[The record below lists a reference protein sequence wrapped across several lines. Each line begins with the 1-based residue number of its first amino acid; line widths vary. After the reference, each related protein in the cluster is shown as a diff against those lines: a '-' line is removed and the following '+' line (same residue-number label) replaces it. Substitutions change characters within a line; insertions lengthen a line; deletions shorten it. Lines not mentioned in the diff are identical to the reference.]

1 MKVLAVAELIWPTD
15 NSGGSLA
22 THLHLKRLV
31 QEGAEVTVV
40 GPAAPPGATLVEAK
54 LPRSR
59 PALWLWIA
67 RRLRWLQKL
76 AEEHD
81 VVYIPRYAFPMVDV
95 AHAAGVPAVVHM
107 HGYPTYKSLGIPG
120 DWKLEKGA
128 AKLYAAVAHGPI
140 EKAVDRWLR
149 RADAVICVSKTHCQK
164 LAQYRPV
171 YVPNPPPDDLPPP
184 QPPRR
189 YFVYLGGEQRHK
201 CPHLTRAAARAAG
214 MPLIEPRGAPRP
226 AALRLMAS
234 AWALLFPSCW
244 EEPFG
249 YAVYE
254 ALLMGV
260 PVVAFPIGGQAELI
274 SQTPSAQFMAEDTSA
289 KAFIKATI
297 RAASLTKQEAI
308 HIRREILESLNIPAA
323 AKDLKSLE
331 AVLLHKH
338 KPRSARNPDASKNT
352 WVQDLTL

>member
-22 THLHLKRLV
+22 TYLHLKRLA

-67 RRLRWLQKL
+67 RRRRWLYRL
-76 AEEHD
+76 AAQHD
-81 VVYIPRYAFPMVDV
+81 VVYIPRYAYPMVDI
-95 AHAAGVPAVVHM
+95 AHAAGAPAVVHM
-107 HGYPTYKSLGIPG
+107 HGYPTYNSLGIPG
-120 DWKLEKGA
+120 DWRLEKGA
-128 AKLYAAVAHGPI
+128 AALYAALTHGPV

-149 RADAVICVSKTHCQK
+149 RADAVICVSKIHCRR

-201 CPHLTRAAARAAG
+201 CPRLARAAARAAG
-214 MPLIEPRGAPRP
+214 MPLVEPRGAPRS
-226 AALRLMAS
+226 AALRLVAS

-244 EEPFG
+244 EEPMP

-274 SQTPSAQFMAEDTSA
+274 GQTPSAQFTAEETSA
-289 KAFIKATI
+289 KAFIQAVMRIVSVEGREMVK
-297 RAASLTKQEAI
+297 L
-308 HIRREILESLNIPAA
+308 RRDIAEVTQGMWPDKRHLYG
-323 AKDLKSLE
+323 
-331 AVLLHKH
+331 LL
-338 KPRSARNPDASKNT
+338 RLALR
-352 WVQDLTL
+352 

>member
-1 MKVLAVAELIWPTD
+1 MKVLAIAELIWPTD
-15 NSGGSLA
+15 SSGGSLA
-22 THLHLKRLV
+22 THLHLKKLV
-31 QEGAEVTVV
+31 LEGAEVTVV
-40 GPAAPPGATLVEAK
+40 GPAAPPGATLIKAE
-54 LPRSR
+54 PPTTR

-67 RRLRWLQKL
+67 KRRRWLQKL

-81 VVYIPRYAFPMVDV
+81 VVYIPRYAYPMVDI

-128 AKLYAAVAHGPI
+128 AILYAALTHGPV

-149 RADAVICVSKTHCQK
+149 RADAVICVSKTHCRE

-189 YFVYLGGEQRHK
+189 YFVYLGGDQRHK
-201 CPHLTRAAARAAG
+201 CPHLARAAAHAAD

-226 AALRLMAS
+226 VTLRLVAG

-244 EEPFG
+244 EEPMP

-260 PVVAFPIGGQAELI
+260 PVVALPIGGQAELI
-274 SQTPSAQFMAEDTSA
+274 SQTPSAQFLAEKVSA
-289 KAFIKATI
+289 KAFVI
-297 RAASLTKQEAI
+297 
-308 HIRREILESLNIPAA
+308 A
-323 AKDLKSLE
+323 AKRISWIRWDEIIKLRK
-331 AVLLHKH
+331 AVTEST
-338 KPRSARNPDASKNT
+338 PRIFAEEP
-352 WVQDLTL
+352 TLYTVLRQTLQ

>member
-1 MKVLAVAELIWPTD
+1 MKVLAIAELIWPTD
-15 NSGGSLA
+15 SSGGSLA

-31 QEGAEVTVV
+31 QDGAEVTVV
-40 GPAAPPGATLVEAK
+40 GPAAPPGARLIKAEPPTA
-54 LPRSR
+54 R

-67 RRLRWLQKL
+67 KRRRWLQKL

-81 VVYIPRYAFPMVDV
+81 VAYIPRYAYPMVDV
-95 AHAAGVPAVVHM
+95 AHAAGVAAVVHM

-120 DWKLEKGA
+120 DWRLEKGA
-128 AKLYAAVAHGPI
+128 AMLYAAVAHGPI

-164 LAQYRPV
+164 LAPYRPI

-189 YFVYLGGEQRHK
+189 YFAYLGGEQRHK
-201 CPHLTRAAARAAG
+201 CPHLARAAARAAG
-214 MPLIEPRGAPRP
+214 MPLVEPRGAPRQ
-226 AALRLMAS
+226 ATLRLVAG

-260 PVVAFPIGGQAELI
+260 PVVALPIGGQAELI
-274 SQTPSAQFMAEDTSA
+274 SQTPSAQFIAEDTSA
-289 KAFIKATI
+289 KAFIKAATRVATTPRQEI
-297 RAASLTKQEAI
+297 ERLRKAIAEATKAI
-308 HIRREILESLNIPAA
+308 HSDAE
-323 AKDLKSLE
+323 
-331 AVLLHKH
+331 LLHVLCGK
-338 KPRSARNPDASKNT
+338 T
-352 WVQDLTL
+352 Y

>member
-31 QEGAEVTVV
+31 QVGAEVTVV
-40 GPAAPPGATLVEAK
+40 GPAAPPGAK
-54 LPRSR
+54 LIKTEPPTAR

-67 RRLRWLQKL
+67 KRRRWLQKL

-81 VVYIPRYAFPMVDV
+81 VVYIPRYAYPMIDV
-95 AHAAGVPAVVHM
+95 AHAAGIPAVVHM
-107 HGYPTYKSLGIPG
+107 HGYPTYKSLGKPG

-128 AKLYAAVAHGPI
+128 AMLYAAVAHGPV

-149 RADAVICVSKTHCQK
+149 RADAVICVSKIHCQK
-164 LAQYRPV
+164 LAPYRPI

-189 YFVYLGGEQRHK
+189 YFAYLGGDQRHK
-201 CPHLTRAAARAAG
+201 CPHLARAAARAAG

-226 AALRLMAS
+226 ATLRLVAG

-244 EEPFG
+244 EEPMP

-254 ALLMGV
+254 ALLIGV

-274 SQTPSAQFMAEDTSA
+274 SQTPSAQFIAEKASA

-297 RAASLTKQEAI
+297 QISRIHLDKIIELREAVAEAI
-308 HIRREILESLNIPAA
+308 ARKFTEGPA
-323 AKDLKSLE
+323 LYT
-331 AVLLHKH
+331 VL
-338 KPRSARNPDASKNT
+338 R
-352 WVQDLTL
+352 QTLQ

>member
-1 MKVLAVAELIWPTD
+1 MKVLAIAELIWPTD

-40 GPAAPPGATLVEAK
+40 GPAAPPGAK
-54 LPRSR
+54 LIKAEPPTAR

-67 RRLRWLQKL
+67 KRRRWLQKL

-81 VVYIPRYAFPMVDV
+81 MVYIPRYAYPMVDV
-95 AHAAGVPAVVHM
+95 AHAAGVPTVVHM

-128 AKLYAAVAHGPI
+128 AKLYAAVAHSAV
-140 EKAVDRWLR
+140 ERAVDRWLR

-164 LAQYRPV
+164 LAQYRPI

-184 QPPRR
+184 QSPRR

-201 CPHLTRAAARAAG
+201 CPHLARAAARAAD
-214 MPLIEPRGAPRP
+214 MPLVEPRGAPRP
-226 AALRLMAS
+226 ATLRLMAS

-244 EEPFG
+244 EEPMP

-274 SQTPSAQFMAEDTSA
+274 GQTPSAQFIAEETSA
-289 KAFIKATI
+289 KAFTKATI
-297 RAASLTKQEAI
+297 QISRI
-308 HIRREILESLNIPAA
+308 HLDKIIELS
-323 AKDLKSLE
+323 E
-331 AVLLHKH
+331 AV
-338 KPRSARNPDASKNT
+338 ARAIARKFTEGP
-352 WVQDLTL
+352 TLYTVLRQNLQ

>member
-1 MKVLAVAELIWPTD
+1 MKVLAVAELTWPTD
-15 NSGGSLA
+15 SSGGSLA

-31 QEGAEVTVV
+31 QGGAEVTVV
-40 GPAAPPGATLVEAK
+40 GPAAPPGAK
-54 LPRSR
+54 LIKAEPPTAR

-67 RRLRWLQKL
+67 KRRRWLQKL
-76 AEEHD
+76 AAQHD
-81 VVYIPRYAFPMVDV
+81 VVYIPRYAYPMVDI
-95 AHAAGVPAVVHM
+95 AHAAGAPAVVHM

-120 DWKLEKGA
+120 DWRLEKGA
-128 AKLYAAVAHGPI
+128 AMLYAAVAHGAV

-164 LAQYRPV
+164 LAQYRPI

-189 YFVYLGGEQRHK
+189 YFVYLGGDQRHK
-201 CPHLTRAAARAAG
+201 CPRLARAAARAAG
-214 MPLIEPRGAPRP
+214 MPLVEPRGAPRP
-226 AALRLMAS
+226 VVLRLVAG

-244 EEPFG
+244 EEPMP

-274 SQTPSAQFMAEDTSA
+274 GQTPSAQFMAEETSA
-289 KAFIKATI
+289 KAFIQAVMRIVSVESREMVK
-297 RAASLTKQEAI
+297 L
-308 HIRREILESLNIPAA
+308 RRDIAEVTQGMWPDKRHLYGL
-323 AKDLKSLE
+323 LKL
-331 AVLLHKH
+331 AL
-338 KPRSARNPDASKNT
+338 R
-352 WVQDLTL
+352 

>member
-1 MKVLAVAELIWPTD
+1 MKVLAVAELIWPADST
-15 NSGGSLA
+15 GGSLA

-67 RRLRWLQKL
+67 KRRRWLYRL
-76 AEEHD
+76 AAQHD
-81 VVYIPRYAFPMVDV
+81 VVYIPRYAYPMIDV
-95 AHAAGVPAVVHM
+95 AHAAGAPAVVHV
-107 HGYPTYKSLGIPG
+107 HGYPTYNSLGIPG
-120 DWKLEKGA
+120 DWRLEKGA
-128 AKLYAAVAHGPI
+128 AALYAAVAHAAV

-149 RADAVICVSKTHCQK
+149 RADAVICVSKTHCRK

-201 CPHLTRAAARAAG
+201 CPRLARAAARAAG
-214 MPLIEPRGAPRP
+214 MPLVEPRGAPRP
-226 AALRLMAS
+226 VALRLVAS

-244 EEPFG
+244 EEPMP

-260 PVVAFPIGGQAELI
+260 PVVALPIGGQAELI
-274 SQTPSAQFMAEDTSA
+274 GQTPSAQFTAEEASA
-289 KAFIKATI
+289 KAFIKAAI
-297 RAASLTKQEAI
+297 RTASLTKQEAI

-323 AKDLKSLE
+323 AKDLKSLG
-331 AVLLHKH
+331 AVLLH
-338 KPRSARNPDASKNT
+338 S
-352 WVQDLTL
+352 

>member
-1 MKVLAVAELIWPTD
+1 MKVLVIAELIWPAD
-15 NSGGSLA
+15 SSGGSLA
-22 THLHLKRLV
+22 TYLHLKRLV

-40 GPAAPPGATLVEAK
+40 GPAAPPGARLIKAEPPTA
-54 LPRSR
+54 R

-67 RRLRWLQKL
+67 RRRRWLQKL

-81 VVYIPRYAFPMVDV
+81 VVYIPRYAYPMVDI
-95 AHAAGVPAVVHM
+95 AHAAGAPAVVHM

-128 AKLYAAVAHGPI
+128 AVLYAALTHSAV

-149 RADAVICVSKTHCQK
+149 RADAVICVSKIHCRK

-189 YFVYLGGEQRHK
+189 YFAYLGGEQRHK
-201 CPHLTRAAARAAG
+201 CPHLARAAARAAG
-214 MPLIEPRGAPRP
+214 IPLVKPRGAPRP
-226 AALRLMAS
+226 VALLLVAG
-234 AWALLFPSCW
+234 AWALLFPSYW
-244 EEPFG
+244 EEPMP

-254 ALLMGV
+254 ALLIGV

-274 SQTPSAQFMAEDTSA
+274 SQTPSAQFTAEDTSA
-289 KAFIKATI
+289 KAFIKAAI
-297 RAASLTKQEAI
+297 RVASLTKNEAV
-308 HIRREILESLNIPAA
+308 HLRREIIKSFNIRSAN
-323 AKDLKSLE
+323 KGLMTLK
-331 AVLLHKH
+331 AVL
-338 KPRSARNPDASKNT
+338 SVVNT
-352 WVQDLTL
+352 TEGVR

>member
-31 QEGAEVTVV
+31 QDGAEVTLV
-40 GPAAPPGATLVEAK
+40 GPAAPPRAK
-54 LPRSR
+54 LIKAEPPTAR
-59 PALWLWIA
+59 PTLWLWIA
-67 RRLRWLQKL
+67 KRRRWLYKL

-81 VVYIPRYAFPMVDV
+81 VVYIPRYAYPMVDI

-128 AKLYAAVAHGPI
+128 AVFYAAVAHAAVK
-140 EKAVDRWLR
+140 KAVDRWLR
-149 RADAVICVSKTHCQK
+149 RADAVICISKTHCQR
-164 LAQYRPV
+164 LAQYRPI

-189 YFVYLGGEQRHK
+189 YFVYLGGDQRHK
-201 CPHLTRAAARAAG
+201 CPHLARAAARAAG
-214 MPLIEPRGAPRP
+214 MPLVELRGAPRP
-226 AALRLMAS
+226 VALRLVAG

-244 EEPFG
+244 EEPMP

-274 SQTPSAQFMAEDTSA
+274 SQTPSAHFMAEETSPR
-289 KAFIKATI
+289 AFIKAAV
-297 RAASLTKQEAI
+297 RAAAVP
-308 HIRREILESLNIPAA
+308 RREMEKLRKITAETAAMILNRQSLYAIIINI
-323 AKDLKSLE
+323 KS
-331 AVLLHKH
+331 HG
-338 KPRSARNPDASKNT
+338 DADDNRAT
-352 WVQDLTL
+352 WHETGR

>member
-15 NSGGSLA
+15 SSGGSLA
-22 THLHLKRLV
+22 TYLHLKRLV

-40 GPAAPPGATLVEAK
+40 GPAAPPGATLIKAEPPTA
-54 LPRSR
+54 R

-67 RRLRWLQKL
+67 KRRRWLYRL

-81 VVYIPRYAFPMVDV
+81 VVYIPRYAYPMVDV
-95 AHAAGVPAVVHM
+95 AHAAGAPAVVHM

-128 AKLYAAVAHGPI
+128 AMLYAAVAHGAV

-149 RADAVICVSKTHCQK
+149 RADAVICVSKTHCRK

-189 YFVYLGGEQRHK
+189 YFAYVGGAQRHK
-201 CPHLTRAAARAAG
+201 CPHLARAAARASG

-226 AALRLMAS
+226 VALRLVAG

-244 EEPFG
+244 EEPMP

-260 PVVAFPIGGQAELI
+260 PVVAFPIGGQAELN
-274 SQTPSAQFMAEDTSA
+274 SQTPSAQFAAEDTSA
-289 KAFIKATI
+289 KAFIKAAI
-297 RAASLTKQEAI
+297 RVATTPRQEIERLRKAIAEATKAI
-308 HIRREILESLNIPAA
+308 HSDAE
-323 AKDLKSLE
+323 
-331 AVLLHKH
+331 LLHVLCGK
-338 KPRSARNPDASKNT
+338 T
-352 WVQDLTL
+352 Y

>member
-15 NSGGSLA
+15 SSGGSLA
-22 THLHLKRLV
+22 TYLHLKRLV

-40 GPAAPPGATLVEAK
+40 GPAAPPGARLIKAE
-54 LPRSR
+54 LPTAR

-67 RRLRWLQKL
+67 KRRRWLYRL
-76 AEEHD
+76 AAQHD
-81 VVYIPRYAFPMVDV
+81 VVYIPRYAYPMADV
-95 AHAAGVPAVVHM
+95 AHAAGAPAVVHM

-120 DWKLEKGA
+120 DWRLEKGA
-128 AKLYAAVAHGPI
+128 AKLYAAVAHGAI

-149 RADAVICVSKTHCQK
+149 RADAVICVSKTHCRR
-164 LAQYRPV
+164 LAQYRPL

-201 CPHLTRAAARAAG
+201 CPHLARAAARAAG
-214 MPLIEPRGAPRP
+214 MPLVEPRDAPRP
-226 AALRLMAS
+226 VALRLVAS

-244 EEPFG
+244 EEPMP

-260 PVVAFPIGGQAELI
+260 PVVALPIGGQAELI
-274 SQTPSAQFMAEDTSA
+274 SQTPSAQFTADDTSA
-289 KAFIKATI
+289 EAFIKAAI
-297 RAASLTKQEAI
+297 RVATTPRQEIERLRKAIAEATKAI
-308 HIRREILESLNIPAA
+308 HSDAE
-323 AKDLKSLE
+323 
-331 AVLLHKH
+331 LLHVLCGK
-338 KPRSARNPDASKNT
+338 T
-352 WVQDLTL
+352 Y

>member
-1 MKVLAVAELIWPTD
+1 MKVLAIAELIWPTD
-15 NSGGSLA
+15 SSGGSLA

-40 GPAAPPGATLVEAK
+40 GPAAPPGAKLIKAK
-54 LPRSR
+54 PPTTR

-67 RRLRWLQKL
+67 RRRRWLYKL

-81 VVYIPRYAFPMVDV
+81 VVYIPRYAYPMVDI
-95 AHAAGVPAVVHM
+95 AHAAGAPAVVNM

-128 AKLYAAVAHGPI
+128 AMLYAAVAHSAV
-140 EKAVDRWLR
+140 EKVVDRWLR
-149 RADAVICVSKTHCQK
+149 RADAVICISKTHCQK
-164 LAQYRPV
+164 LARYRPV

-189 YFVYLGGEQRHK
+189 YFVYLGGDQRHK
-201 CPHLTRAAARAAG
+201 CPHLARAAARAAR
-214 MPLIEPRGAPRP
+214 MPLVEPRGAPRP
-226 AALRLMAS
+226 ATLRLVAG

-244 EEPFG
+244 EEPMP

-260 PVVAFPIGGQAELI
+260 PVVALPIGGQAELI
-274 SQTPSAQFMAEDTSA
+274 SQTPSAQFLAENISA
-289 KAFIKATI
+289 KSFIQATKRTI
-297 RAASLTKQEAI
+297 SLT
-308 HIRREILESLNIPAA
+308 HH
-323 AKDLKSLE
+323 E
-331 AVLLHKH
+331 AVQVRKEMPKRLNKEIIDKISSSLKEVFI
-338 KPRSARNPDASKNT
+338 T
-352 WVQDLTL
+352 LT

>member
-1 MKVLAVAELIWPTD
+1 MKVLAIAELIWPTD
-15 NSGGSLA
+15 SSGGSLA

-31 QEGAEVTVV
+31 QEGAEVTAV
-40 GPAAPPGATLVEAK
+40 GPAAPPGARLIKAEPPTA
-54 LPRSR
+54 R

-67 RRLRWLQKL
+67 RRRRWLQKL

-81 VVYIPRYAFPMVDV
+81 VVYIPRYAYPMVNV
-95 AHAAGVPAVVHM
+95 AHAAGAPAVVHM

-128 AKLYAAVAHGPI
+128 AVLYAAVAHAPV

-149 RADAVICVSKTHCQK
+149 RADAVLCVSKVHCQK
-164 LAQYRPV
+164 LAPYRPV

-201 CPHLTRAAARAAG
+201 CPHLARAAARAAG
-214 MPLIEPRGAPRP
+214 MPLVEPRDAPRSVV
-226 AALRLMAS
+226 LRLVAS

-244 EEPFG
+244 EEPMP

-274 SQTPSAQFMAEDTSA
+274 SQTPSAQFMAEETSA
-289 KAFIKATI
+289 KAFIQAVMRIVSVESKEMAK
-297 RAASLTKQEAI
+297 L
-308 HIRREILESLNIPAA
+308 RRDIAEVTQRMWPDKRHLYGL
-323 AKDLKSLE
+323 LRL
-331 AVLLHKH
+331 VL
-338 KPRSARNPDASKNT
+338 R
-352 WVQDLTL
+352 